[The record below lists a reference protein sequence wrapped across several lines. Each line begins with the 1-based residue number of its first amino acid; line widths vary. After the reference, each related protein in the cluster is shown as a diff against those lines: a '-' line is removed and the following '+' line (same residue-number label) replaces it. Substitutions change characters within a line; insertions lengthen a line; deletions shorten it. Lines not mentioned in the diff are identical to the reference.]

1 MIFRKTR
8 RKFSMDATQMW
19 IRPHVAWY
27 VRWGMRIPFVIIAVA
42 ASWWAYDYGLQLAG
56 FHRSKSEQEL
66 TELHEQVNT
75 LTSDNV
81 QLSRKVAE
89 YEQQLQI
96 DHASGQETGKQLKNL
111 GDENARLQEDLSF
124 FQNLTASTGKE
135 GELTMHRLKLEHD
148 SALGEFHLKMLL
160 VQSGQRAKQFVG
172 SLQVVATFMQNGQKA
187 TLVFPAS
194 SNTTGDFK
202 LNFKYYHRVDQLLQ
216 IPADAKLENMQ
227 IRVFEQ
233 NTSEPKIRQNVEP
246 S

>member
-1 MIFRKTR
+1 MIFKKTR
-8 RKFSMDATQMW
+8 RKFSMDATQLS

-56 FHRSKSEQEL
+56 FHRGKSEQEL
-66 TELHEQVNT
+66 TQLHEQVDT
-75 LTSDNV
+75 LTADNV

-135 GELTMHRLKLEHD
+135 GELAMHRLKLERD
-148 SALGEFHLKMLL
+148 SVAGEFHLKMLL

-172 SLQVVATFMQNGQKA
+172 NLQVVANFVQNGQKA
-187 TLVFPAS
+187 TIVFPSAS
-194 SNTTGDFK
+194 TAASDFK
-202 LNFKYYHRVDQLLQ
+202 LNFKYYHRVDQVLH

-227 IRVFEQ
+227 VRVFEQ
-233 NTSEPKIRQNVEP
+233 NASEPKIRQNVEP